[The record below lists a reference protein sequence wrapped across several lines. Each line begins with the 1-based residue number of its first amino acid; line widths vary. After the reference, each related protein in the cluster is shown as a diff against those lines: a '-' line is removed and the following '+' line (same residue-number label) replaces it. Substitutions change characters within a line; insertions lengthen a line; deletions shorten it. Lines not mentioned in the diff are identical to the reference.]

1 MERQAYRLPVGSGM
15 TLAATRRMTGQI
27 HCEILRRAA
36 EVAGGEDQLAQRLN
50 VRREDMR
57 EWVQGKAAA
66 PAGVYILALNI
77 LSGSERGRE
86 DPLTGCR
93 SSYKGLKA

>member
-1 MERQAYRLPVGSGM
+1 
-15 TLAATRRMTGQI
+15 MTGQI

-86 DPLTGCR
+86 DPLTVCR
-93 SSYKGLKA
+93 SSYTGLKA

>member
-1 MERQAYRLPVGSGM
+1 
-15 TLAATRRMTGQI
+15 
-27 HCEILRRAA
+27 
-36 EVAGGEDQLAQRLN
+36 
-50 VRREDMR
+50 MR

-66 PAGVYILALNI
+66 PAGIYILALNI

-93 SSYKGLKA
+93 SSYTGLKA